1 MRKKW
6 LLHSLLAGMMTIPL
20 MGFSSPDAPGQTK
33 MKPNEITL
41 ESGGTSVPFTLME
54 DPPPFFHQPEDG
66 IISGGLGCVPDIH
79 EFSKSTPG
87 EHIVFTAGISE
98 LEDRE
103 EALALNDQFT
113 IYVEIISNG
122 GKNVELPF
130 NYHIGPDGKDMDPN
144 TGKPFWVSAVFFD
157 AEDAHPG
164 SAVIDLPTGD
174 YKYQF
179 KVKENSKNNKG
190 HVLDVWAPE
199 NNTITIVE

>member
-1 MRKKW
+1 MKKKW
-6 LLHSLLAGMMTIPL
+6 LFHSLLAGMLTIPL

-41 ESGGTSVPFTLME
+41 ESGGTSVLNAKS
-54 DPPPFFHQPEDG
+54 EDG

-122 GKNVELPF
+122 GKNIELPF
-130 NYHIGPDGKDMDPN
+130 NYHIGPDGKDIDPN
-144 TGKPFWVSAVFFD
+144 TGKPFWVSAIFFD
-157 AEDAHPG
+157 AEKAHPG
-164 SAVIDLPTGD
+164 STVIDLPTGD

-190 HVLDVWAPE
+190 HVLDVWAPK
-199 NNTITIVE
+199 NNTFTIVE